1 MKFLVDLGFDDKDI
15 DEVESHTTKILLK
28 ELKNGKELVTVNINF
43 LKDIGVTN
51 YKEVVI
57 NYSDM
62 FLMDPSNFKSIFL
75 KYDKDDLVDKIAKN
89 VTIIEHL

>member
-1 MKFLVDLGFDDKDI
+1 MKFLVDLGFNDEDI
-15 DEVESHTTKILLK
+15 TQVESHTTKMLLK
-28 ELKNGKELVTVNINF
+28 EFKTAKELVTVNVNF
-43 LKDIGVTN
+43 LKDLGVTN

-62 FLMDPSNFKSIFL
+62 FLMDPSNFKSIFM
-75 KYDKDDLVDKIAKN
+75 KYDKDDLVEKIAKN